1 MKVLLLTGYDDNLKE
16 IGDITSRVMADYATK
31 HGIDF
36 LRIRQYDC
44 NLHPSWQKSEHVARQ
59 LKAGY
64 DRVIWLDA
72 DTVITNFDVDP
83 FNRAWNA
90 PVQVSRD
97 WGLDATEDHHFSMG
111 NFVTNKDRRGFQD
124 FLWCQLPKYIGVWG
138 DKPLWEQSACQAWY
152 QEQLQLV
159 QDPTN
164 LVLHPAHVIKMLP
177 RRTFNSVHASLAPS
191 APEPW
196 QPGDWLC
203 HLTGEEITNEKRMK
217 VLRELLPNLP

>member
-36 LRIRQYDC
+36 LRVRQYDC
-44 NLHPSWQKSEHVARQ
+44 NLHPSWQKSEHVTRQ

-72 DTVITNFDVDP
+72 DTVITNFDVEP
-83 FNRAWNA
+83 FNRAWSA
-90 PVQVSRD
+90 PVHVSRD
-97 WGLDATEDHHFSMG
+97 WGIDATEEHHFSMG
-111 NFVTNKDRRGFQD
+111 NFVTNRDKRGLSLAF
-124 FLWCQLPKYIGVWG
+124 WEGELPLHRSKWAHE
-138 DKPLWEQSACQAWY
+138 PLWEQSACQEFMCMNETAKSIFF
-152 QEQLQLV
+152 
-159 QDPTN
+159 
-164 LVLHPAHVIKMLP
+164 LHN
-177 RRTFNSVHASLAPS
+177 RRTFNAVHASLAPS

-203 HLTGEEITNEKRMK
+203 HLTGEEIANEKRMK
-217 VLRELLPNLP
+217 VLRELLPS

>member
-1 MKVLLLTGYDDNLKE
+1 MKVLLLTGYDDGLRE
-16 IGDITSRVMADYATK
+16 IGDITSRVTADYATK

-36 LRIRQYDC
+36 LRVRQYDC

-83 FNRAWNA
+83 VERGWNA
-90 PVQVSRD
+90 PVNVSMD
-97 WGLDATEDHHFSMG
+97 WGSDATELHHFSMG
-111 NFVTNKDRRGFQD
+111 NFVANADCRGLWEG
-124 FLWCQLPKYIGVWG
+124 LWCVELPKLVFEWG
-138 DKPLWEQSACQAWY
+138 TTPLWEQDACR
-152 QEQLQLV
+152 QLARYTAEGRL
-159 QDPTN
+159 TFCTY
-164 LVLHPAHVIKMLP
+164 P
-177 RRTFNSVHASLAPS
+177 RRTFNAVHADLAPS

-217 VLRELLPNLP
+217 VLRELLPNCL